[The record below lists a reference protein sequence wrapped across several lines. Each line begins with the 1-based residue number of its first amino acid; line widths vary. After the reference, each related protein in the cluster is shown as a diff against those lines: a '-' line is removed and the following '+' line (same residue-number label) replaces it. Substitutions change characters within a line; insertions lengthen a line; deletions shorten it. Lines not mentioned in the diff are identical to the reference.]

1 MARPTLSKAHVPL
14 SIPPQTRAEP
24 LARFRTA
31 GPAKPPRPSAANA
44 APGPKDNPHRSCEE
58 PILSPPR
65 SNRDKSAD
73 QSPPNWLGLAGHTLP
88 FPLLQRTPSC
98 PNPSPAELIRKT
110 NRHGP
115 GHRQPAPILPL
126 ANMALPCH
134 WRNPLLNGITR
145 ENHRNPGPARN
156 RALRTALQRPR
167 PCNRA
172 GTFARQAGSK
182 PFAVADRRS
191 SWYLS
196 H

>member
-1 MARPTLSKAHVPL
+1 MARPTLSKAPVPL
-14 SIPPQTRAEP
+14 SILAANQGRAP
-24 LARFRTA
+24 CSLPYRRL
-31 GPAKPPRPSAANA
+31 GPTLRPSAANA

-98 PNPSPAELIRKT
+98 PTPSPAELIRKT

-172 GTFARQAGSK
+172 GTFARQAGSI
-182 PFAVADRRS
+182 PFAVADRKVFN
-191 SWYLS
+191 
-196 H
+196 